1 MVNTKAMCVLVM
13 LHQCLFVRAI
23 SLVDSDT
30 SHRDITNQL
39 HHHQAKRSTN
49 NDNASQTN
57 SIDQNART
65 YDIPPTPRASK
76 STLQPSSGELPEQH
90 VHRKKHDHPAWL
102 VYTSAVPTVVIF
114 VVCVIIIFIKTHNQ
128 TEDSMHESVE
138 RPVPVKKKKSK
149 QKLNQE
155 VYDNMLAKF
164 KDDKN
169 RKRSF
174 VGRKSSQIRIEGM
187 GSRSPKS
194 LARKHIIIGQLAEE
208 DLQPDGNSSA
218 LGQLVQLS
226 THTFIG
232 SSLVE
237 DIEPPTWQE
246 QAKEQAKKDLS
257 EQLMMEYDE
266 NDALLP
272 EDLEDVFRN
281 FGNWEES
288 LI

>member
-1 MVNTKAMCVLVM
+1 MNWMHECSSIPLGFYLAVVILLKSYDCQPFAASDDSSIASTKKDFAPTQASTRSAQGEALVPKE
-13 LHQCLFVRAI
+13 HPKE
-23 SLVDSDT
+23 
-30 SHRDITNQL
+30 H
-39 HHHQAKRSTN
+39 
-49 NDNASQTN
+49 
-57 SIDQNART
+57 
-65 YDIPPTPRASK
+65 IPPS
-76 STLQPSSGELPEQH
+76 
-90 VHRKKHDHPAWL
+90 WL
-102 VYTSAVPTVVIF
+102 VYTSAIPTVFVFVACVVVIF
-114 VVCVIIIFIKTHNQ
+114 VKQFYAIN
-128 TEDSMHESVE
+128 EDLSAHEPID
-138 RPVPVKKKKSK
+138 RPTPVKKKKSK
-149 QKLNQE
+149 SKKSNQG
-155 VYDNMLAKF
+155 VYDELLAKF

-187 GSRSPKS
+187 ASRSPKS

-232 SSLVE
+232 SSVVE
-237 DIEPPTWQE
+237 DMDPPTWQE

-257 EQLMMEYDE
+257 ERLMMEYDE

-272 EDLEDVFRN
+272 EDLEDVFSN